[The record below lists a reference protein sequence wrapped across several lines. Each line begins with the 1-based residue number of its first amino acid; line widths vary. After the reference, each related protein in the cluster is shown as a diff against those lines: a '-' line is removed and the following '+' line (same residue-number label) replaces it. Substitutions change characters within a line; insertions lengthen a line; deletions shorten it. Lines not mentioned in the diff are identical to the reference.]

1 MGQFSVREYCEEDED
16 DLIAIHDLAR
26 PVELQG
32 SCDPRAFVPLR
43 DDAKDLNEFRACG
56 NWLQLVMAK
65 FAALLALAILKLV
78 GYTCGQI
85 RAAWVSVDDCSVAQW
100 H

>member
-43 DDAKDLNEFRACG
+43 DDAKDLDDWIRQCCERIELQYEHKIVWNTPEEF
-56 NWLQLVMAK
+56 VDEM
-65 FAALLALAILKLV
+65 
-78 GYTCGQI
+78 I
-85 RAAWVSVDDCSVAQW
+85 RYNLIQKIN
-100 H
+100 